1 MEHNKI
7 EEKIV
12 PLEEE
17 PSAVSPK
24 NFTEESGLKS
34 DIKTNNNDSLNTS
47 SNNSYMQL
55 DTNIKLNISENSNIN
70 NNINNINNN
79 NLPLRYRPI
88 NIATITRK
96 KQLAI
101 FIPMVSIKI
110 LTPVF
115 YMLKYIIYCFEN
127 KEDQNYCKYS
137 VLVLTFQIFF
147 CYFLSIFIP
156 ANQSNVDKYF
166 DKVKNNI
173 LTIKAENPGNE
184 LQNLNLNQWD
194 DCLICNSKKFIRS
207 SHCRTCN
214 KCILFRD
221 HHCPY
226 IGSCVGF
233 NNIQYFFNFLVW
245 ANLGMS
251 FYVISFIKFYFSDY
265 KKKVIIPMYLKLYFY
280 IDFGSTCFF
289 IINIFG
295 IMYHL
300 FLNIYNNRTQ
310 LENIRTNIIEYY
322 HPFCTKCK
330 RDFNRYNIKPEIN
343 SYNIGFLANLYYIIG
358 PTPFHFIFPLPK
370 YNNYILNEN
379 CPIFKKTKNPDRIDL
394 FKYMVK
400 KDFNNINMLNNEESS
415 PTAYIKACH
424 KYYDGKK
431 II

>member
-1 MEHNKI
+1 MEHNQN
-7 EEKIV
+7 EEKRI

-17 PSAVSPK
+17 ISIVSPK
-24 NFTEESGLKS
+24 NYTEESGLKS
-34 DIKTNNNDSLNTS
+34 DIKNNNNDSLNAS
-47 SNNSYMQL
+47 NNNSYMQL
-55 DTNIKLNISENSNIN
+55 DTNINLNINEN
-70 NNINNINNN
+70 NNINNTNNN
-79 NLPLRYRPI
+79 NRPLTYRPV
-88 NIATITRK
+88 NVATITRK

-101 FIPMVSIKI
+101 FIPIVSIKI

-115 YMLKYIIYCFEN
+115 FMLKYVIYCFEN
-127 KEDQNYCKYS
+127 EEDRNYCKYS
-137 VLVLTFQIFF
+137 VLVLTFQIFL

-156 ANQSNVDKYF
+156 ANQTNVDKYF
-166 DKVKNNI
+166 DKTNNI

-184 LQNLNLNQWD
+184 LQNLNVNQWD
-194 DCLICNSKKFIRS
+194 DCLLCNSKKFIRS

-233 NNIQYFFNFLVW
+233 NNMQYFLNFLVW
-245 ANLGMS
+245 AIIGLI
-251 FYVISFIKFYFSDY
+251 FYVISFMKFYFSNF
-265 KKKVIIPMYLKLYFY
+265 KKRIPIYLKVYFY
-280 IDFGSTCFF
+280 IDFCSSCFF
-289 IINIFG
+289 IINMFG
-295 IMYHL
+295 IMFNL

-310 LENIRTNIIEYY
+310 LENIRTNIVEYY
-322 HPFCTKCK
+322 YPLCKKCG
-330 RDFNRYNIKPEIN
+330 RDFSRFNIKPEIN
-343 SYNIGFLANLYYIIG
+343 FYNIGFLANLYYIIG
-358 PTPFHFIFPLPK
+358 PTPFHLIFPLPK

-379 CPIFKKTKNPDRIDL
+379 CPIFKKTKMPERLDL

>member
-1 MEHNKI
+1 MENNQNEDNKI
-7 EEKIV
+7 

-17 PSAVSPK
+17 TSIVSPK
-24 NFTEESGLKS
+24 NYTEESGLKS
-34 DIKTNNNDSLNTS
+34 DIKNNNNDSLNVS
-47 SNNSYMQL
+47 NNNSYMQL
-55 DTNIKLNISENSNIN
+55 DTNINLNINEN
-70 NNINNINNN
+70 NNINNTNNN
-79 NLPLRYRPI
+79 NNRPLAYRPV

-96 KQLAI
+96 KQLVI
-101 FIPMVSIKI
+101 FIPIVSIKI

-115 YMLKYIIYCFEN
+115 FMLKYVIYCFEN
-127 KEDQNYCKYS
+127 EEDRNYCKYS
-137 VLVLTFQIFF
+137 VLVLTFQIFL

-156 ANQSNVDKYF
+156 ANQTNVDKYF
-166 DKVKNNI
+166 DKTNNI

-233 NNIQYFFNFLVW
+233 NNMQYFFNFLVW
-245 ANLGMS
+245 AVLGMI
-251 FYVISFIKFYFSDY
+251 FYVISCIKFYFSNF
-265 KKKVIIPMYLKLYFY
+265 KKRIPIYLKVYFY
-280 IDFGSTCFF
+280 FDFGSTCFF

-295 IMYHL
+295 IMFHL

-310 LENIRTNIIEYY
+310 LENIRTNIVEYY
-322 HPFCTKCK
+322 YPLCKKCG
-330 RDFNRYNIKPEIN
+330 RDFSRFNIKPEIN
-343 SYNIGFLANLYYIIG
+343 FYNIGFLANLYYIIG
-358 PTPFHFIFPLPK
+358 PTPFHLIFPLPK

-379 CPIFKKTKNPDRIDL
+379 CPIFKKTKMPERLDL

>member
-1 MEHNKI
+1 MEHNKD
-7 EEKIV
+7 EDKKI

-17 PSAVSPK
+17 PSIASPK
-24 NFTEESGLKS
+24 NYTEETGLKS
-34 DIKTNNNDSLNTS
+34 DIKSNNNDSLNMS
-47 SNNSYMQL
+47 NNNSYMQL
-55 DTNIKLNISENSNIN
+55 DTNINLNINNN
-70 NNINNINNN
+70 NNINNTNNN
-79 NLPLRYRPI
+79 SRPLTFRHV

-115 YMLKYIIYCFEN
+115 FMLKYIIYCFEN
-127 KEDQNYCKYS
+127 EEDQNYCKYS
-137 VLVLTFQIFF
+137 VLVLTFQIFL
-147 CYFLSIFIP
+147 CYFLSIFTP
-156 ANQSNVDKYF
+156 ANQTNVDKYF
-166 DKVKNNI
+166 DKVNNI

-184 LQNLNLNQWD
+184 LQNLNVTHWD

-233 NNIQYFFNFLVW
+233 NNMQYFFNFLFW
-245 ANLGMS
+245 AFLGLI
-251 FYVISFIKFYFSDY
+251 FYVTSSIKFYFSHY
-265 KKKVIIPMYLKLYFY
+265 KKRIPRYLKVYYYFDL
-280 IDFGSTCFF
+280 ISTCFF
-289 IINIFG
+289 IFNIFA
-295 IMYHL
+295 IMFKL

-310 LENIRTNIIEYY
+310 LENIRTNIVEYY
-322 HPFCTKCK
+322 YPFCKKCG
-330 RDFNRYNIKPEIN
+330 RDFSRFNIKPEIN
-343 SYNIGFLANLYYIIG
+343 FYNIGFLANLYYIIG

-379 CPIFKKTKNPDRIDL
+379 CPIFKKTKRPERLDL

-415 PTAYIKACH
+415 PTAYINACH